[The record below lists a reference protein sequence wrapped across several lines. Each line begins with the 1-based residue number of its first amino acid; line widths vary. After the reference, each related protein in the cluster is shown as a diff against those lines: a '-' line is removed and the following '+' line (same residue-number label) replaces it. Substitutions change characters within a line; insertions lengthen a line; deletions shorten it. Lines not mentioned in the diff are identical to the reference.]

1 MDKCKEIT
9 FCAKELL
16 KTHRIHIS
24 DNHRNKVVIL
34 ISKYMELLIFNIVA
48 VISIICLNIGIKKVL
63 SLHIQY
69 ISKYIDKRCLSKA
82 GKAANAAKAGK
93 AGKHQKMRGGAFNT
107 AAFYGVP
114 EPNYSKDNDTSDL
127 LKIDFDGGIARNAIP
142 MSGGGSGGSGGLH
155 KTPNCVKLDKIIA
168 KKIRHVFKFFDIKFE
183 NNVIALIKNKYDEII
198 EHLLRNIRAI
208 KGDITDKKVEQLIL
222 KSKIMKN

>member
-34 ISKYMELLIFNIVA
+34 ISKYIELLIFNIVA

-63 SLHIQY
+63 SLHMQY
-69 ISKYIDKRCLSKA
+69 ISKYIDKRCSAK
-82 GKAANAAKAGK
+82 AAKAK
-93 AGKHQKMRGGAFNT
+93 AAKHQKMRGGAFNT

-142 MSGGGSGGSGGLH
+142 MSGGGSSGSGGLH

>member
-34 ISKYMELLIFNIVA
+34 ISKYIELLIFNIVA

-63 SLHIQY
+63 SLHMQY
-69 ISKYIDKRCLSKA
+69 ISKYIDKRCSAK
-82 GKAANAAKAGK
+82 AAKAGK
-93 AGKHQKMRGGAFNT
+93 AKAAKHQKMRGGAFNT

-142 MSGGGSGGSGGLH
+142 MSGGGSGGSSGLH

>member
-34 ISKYMELLIFNIVA
+34 ISNYIELLIFNIVA
-48 VISIICLNIGIKKVL
+48 VISIICLNIGIKKVI
-63 SLHIQY
+63 SLHMQH
-69 ISKYIDKRCLSKA
+69 ISKYIDKRCSTK
-82 GKAANAAKAGK
+82 AAKAAK
-93 AGKHQKMRGGAFNT
+93 AAKANKHQAMRGGAFNT
-107 AAFYGVP
+107 AAFYGVA

-127 LKIDFDGGIARNAIP
+127 LKIDFDGGIARNAIQ
-142 MSGGGSGGSGGLH
+142 MSGGGLRKSL
-155 KTPNCVKLDKIIA
+155 NCVKLDKIIIR
-168 KKIRHVFKFFDIKFE
+168 KIKHIFKFFDIKYE
-183 NNVIALIKNKYDEII
+183 KKVITLIKNNYDTIVDD
-198 EHLLRNIRAI
+198 LFDNIKAI
-208 KGDITDKKVEQLIL
+208 KGDVTDKKVELLIL

>member
-34 ISKYMELLIFNIVA
+34 ISKYIELLIFNIVA
-48 VISIICLNIGIKKVL
+48 IISVICLNIGIKKVI
-63 SLHIQY
+63 SLHMQH
-69 ISKYIDKRCLSKA
+69 ISKYIDKRCFSKVA
-82 GKAANAAKAGK
+82 KAAKAAK
-93 AGKHQKMRGGAFNT
+93 AKKHLKMSGGAFNT
-107 AAFYGVP
+107 AAFYGVA

-142 MSGGGSGGSGGLH
+142 MCGGGSSGGGLH

-168 KKIRHVFKFFDIKFE
+168 KKIRHVFKFFDIKYE
-183 NNVIALIKNKYDEII
+183 KNVITLIKNKYDEII
-198 EHLLRNIRAI
+198 NDLIDNIKAI

>member
-16 KTHRIHIS
+16 KTHKIHIS

-34 ISKYMELLIFNIVA
+34 VSKYIELLIFNIVA

-63 SLHIQY
+63 SLHMQY
-69 ISKYIDKRCLSKA
+69 ISKYIDKRCSDLKA
-82 GKAANAAKAGK
+82 KK
-93 AGKHQKMRGGAFNT
+93 KHSGMRGGAFNT
-107 AAFYGVP
+107 AAFYGVA

-142 MSGGGSGGSGGLH
+142 MSGGGSGGLH
-155 KTPNCVKLDKIIA
+155 KTPNCLKLDKIIA
-168 KKIRHVFKFFDIKFE
+168 KKIRNVFKFFDIKFE

-198 EHLLRNIRAI
+198 VNLIRNIRAI

-222 KSKIMKN
+222 KSKIMKK

>member
-16 KTHRIHIS
+16 KTHKIHIS

-34 ISKYMELLIFNIVA
+34 VSKYMELLIFNIVA

-63 SLHIQY
+63 SLHMQY
-69 ISKYIDKRCLSKA
+69 ISKYIDKRCSDKA
-82 GKAANAAKAGK
+82 KNKKRVG
-93 AGKHQKMRGGAFNT
+93 MRGGAFNT
-107 AAFYGVP
+107 AAFYGVA

-127 LKIDFDGGIARNAIP
+127 LKIDFDGGIARNAIL
-142 MSGGGSGGSGGLH
+142 MSGGGSGAN
-155 KTPNCVKLDKIIA
+155 KTPNCIKLDKIIA
-168 KKIRHVFKFFDIKFE
+168 KKIRNVFKFFDIKFE
-183 NNVIALIKNKYDEII
+183 NNVIAVIKNKYDEII
-198 EHLLRNIRAI
+198 LNLLRNIRAI

-222 KSKIMKN
+222 KSKIMKK

>member
-34 ISKYMELLIFNIVA
+34 ISKYIELLIFNIVA

-63 SLHIQY
+63 SLHMQY
-69 ISKYIDKRCLSKA
+69 ISKYIDKRCL
-82 GKAANAAKAGK
+82 AKAGK
-93 AGKHQKMRGGAFNT
+93 SAKHLKMSGGAFNT
-107 AAFYGVP
+107 AAFYGVA

-142 MSGGGSGGSGGLH
+142 MCGGGLH

-168 KKIRHVFKFFDIKFE
+168 KKIRHVFKFFDIKYE
-183 NNVIALIKNKYDEII
+183 KNVIALIKNKYDEII

>member
-34 ISKYMELLIFNIVA
+34 ISKYIELLIFNIVA

-63 SLHIQY
+63 SLHMQY
-69 ISKYIDKRCLSKA
+69 ISKYIDKRCSAK
-82 GKAANAAKAGK
+82 AAKAK
-93 AGKHQKMRGGAFNT
+93 AAKHQKMRGGAFNT

-142 MSGGGSGGSGGLH
+142 MSGGSGGLH

>member
-34 ISKYMELLIFNIVA
+34 ISKYIELLIFNIVA

-63 SLHIQY
+63 SLHMQY

-82 GKAANAAKAGK
+82 GKAAKAAK
-93 AGKHQKMRGGAFNT
+93 HPKMSGGAFNT

-127 LKIDFDGGIARNAIP
+127 LKIDFDGGIARNAIL
-142 MSGGGSGGSGGLH
+142 MSGGGSGGLH